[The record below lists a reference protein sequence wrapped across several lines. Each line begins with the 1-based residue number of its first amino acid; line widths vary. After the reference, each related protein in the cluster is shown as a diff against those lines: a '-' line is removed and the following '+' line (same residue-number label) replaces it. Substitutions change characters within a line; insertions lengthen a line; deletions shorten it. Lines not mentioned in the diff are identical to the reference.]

1 MRKKLMAGPYL
12 LWMLV
17 FTIVPLLF
25 VFYYGFTSSDGTFTF
40 SNITAIFEK
49 IHIQALGLSL
59 LLAVITTVVCL
70 LFAYP
75 LALILSKSAAKNRSF
90 VIFIFIL
97 PMWINFLLRIIAIR
111 MLLSDNGILNY
122 ILSALNLPNFSI
134 MYTPAAIV
142 IGMVY
147 DYFPFMV
154 LPIYNALIKIDHNL
168 LDAAGRPRRDPG
180 EDFPQDNLSALRAR
194 RYKRHHYGVCAEHL
208 GVRYRRYSRRRQG
221 FAHRQY
227 YRTGVQP
234 GQQLASRL
242 RHLDSAHDIYLREH
256 DDRRDERLGRG
267 GVAVVKF
274 RHFLEKF
281 YVAII
286 FVLLYLPI
294 AVLTVMSFN
303 NSRYMKW
310 GGFTLRWY
318 EDLFTSGPIME
329 ALRNTLLL
337 ALLSALIATAVGT
350 LACVGILYM
359 RKRSQSAIMS
369 VNSIPLLNADIV
381 TGIALMLLFVRMFG
395 NLNFT
400 TMLIAHISFNIPYV
414 VLNVLPKLRQRD
426 RNTYEAAVDLGA
438 TPVQAFFKVIVP
450 DIFPGI
456 LSGFLMAFTMS
467 LDDFTIT
474 YFTKGAGIKTLS
486 IIIYTERKLGNQP
499 ELYALSTIIFL
510 IVLIVLF
517 AVNRISINKEKSA
530 AKGKNY

>member
-1 MRKKLMAGPYL
+1 M
-12 LWMLV
+12 
-17 FTIVPLLF
+17 
-25 VFYYGFTSSDGTFTF
+25 
-40 SNITAIFEK
+40 
-49 IHIQALGLSL
+49 
-59 LLAVITTVVCL
+59 
-70 LFAYP
+70 
-75 LALILSKSAAKNRSF
+75 
-90 VIFIFIL
+90 
-97 PMWINFLLRIIAIR
+97 
-111 MLLSDNGILNY
+111 
-122 ILSALNLPNFSI
+122 
-134 MYTPAAIV
+134 
-142 IGMVY
+142 
-147 DYFPFMV
+147 
-154 LPIYNALIKIDHNL
+154 
-168 LDAAGRPRRDPG
+168 
-180 EDFPQDNLSALRAR
+180 
-194 RYKRHHYGVCAEHL
+194 
-208 GVRYRRYSRRRQG
+208 
-221 FAHRQY
+221 
-227 YRTGVQP
+227 
-234 GQQLASRL
+234 
-242 RHLDSAHDIYLREH
+242 
-256 DDRRDERLGRG
+256 
-267 GVAVVKF
+267 VKF

-310 GGFTLRWY
+310 GGFTLR
-318 EDLFTSGPIME
+318 PIME

-337 ALLSALIATAVGT
+337 AVLSALIATVVGT

-517 AVNRISINKEKSA
+517 VVNRISINKEKSA

>member
-1 MRKKLMAGPYL
+1 M
-12 LWMLV
+12 
-17 FTIVPLLF
+17 
-25 VFYYGFTSSDGTFTF
+25 
-40 SNITAIFEK
+40 
-49 IHIQALGLSL
+49 
-59 LLAVITTVVCL
+59 
-70 LFAYP
+70 
-75 LALILSKSAAKNRSF
+75 
-90 VIFIFIL
+90 
-97 PMWINFLLRIIAIR
+97 
-111 MLLSDNGILNY
+111 
-122 ILSALNLPNFSI
+122 
-134 MYTPAAIV
+134 
-142 IGMVY
+142 
-147 DYFPFMV
+147 
-154 LPIYNALIKIDHNL
+154 
-168 LDAAGRPRRDPG
+168 
-180 EDFPQDNLSALRAR
+180 
-194 RYKRHHYGVCAEHL
+194 
-208 GVRYRRYSRRRQG
+208 
-221 FAHRQY
+221 
-227 YRTGVQP
+227 
-234 GQQLASRL
+234 
-242 RHLDSAHDIYLREH
+242 
-256 DDRRDERLGRG
+256 
-267 GVAVVKF
+267 VKF

-286 FVLLYLPI
+286 VVLLSLPI

-310 GGFTLRWY
+310 GGFTFRWY

>member
-25 VFYYGFTSSDGTFTF
+25 VFYYGFTSSDGAFTF

-59 LLAVITTVVCL
+59 LLAVITTAVCL
-70 LFAYP
+70 LLAYP

-111 MLLSDNGILNY
+111 MLLSDNGILNSV
-122 ILSALNLPNFSI
+122 LSALNLPNFSI

-154 LPIYNALIKIDHNL
+154 LPIYNALIKIDRNL
-168 LDAAGRPRRDPG
+168 LEAAGDLGATPG
-180 EDFPQDNLSALRAR
+180 RTFRKIIFPLSVP
-194 RYKRHHYGVCAEHL
+194 GVISGITMVFVPSISEFVIADIL
-208 GVRYRRYSRRRQG
+208 GGGKV
-221 FAHRQY
+221 
-227 YRTGVQP
+227 
-234 GQQLASRL
+234 LL
-242 RHLDSAHDIYLREH
+242 RHLDSAHDIHLRQH
-256 DDRRDERLGRG
+256 DDRRDERLRRG

-274 RHFLEKF
+274 KHFLEKF

-310 GGFTLRWY
+310 GGFTFRWY

-395 NLNFT
+395 SLNFT

-426 RNTYEAAVDLGA
+426 KNTYEAAVDLGA

-517 AVNRISINKEKSA
+517 VVNRISIKKERSTVKR
-530 AKGKNY
+530 KNY